1 METVK
6 ILHTGD
12 IHIGAEESFLGEKA
26 ELRRRET
33 LLTFEKIIDLGAENR
48 VDLILIAGDL
58 FHSNNVESSFVD
70 AVLSKIRL
78 CSVPVLYAAGNHD
91 PLNASSPFKK
101 HQIPENL
108 YIFNTDETVFTFEDL
123 GVKVFGRSFES
134 SFLSGKNKPDL
145 KGVEGYINISLLH
158 GELTTDLNSPYNAVT
173 KEYISASNMDY
184 IALGHIHKR
193 SNIGK
198 IGDTFFAY
206 CGCPEGQGFD
216 ELDEKGVYIG
226 NIGKN
231 FCDLQFVP
239 TSKRRHIEE
248 KIDISLCNDAVKTVL
263 ETLEAKFG
271 EKYGDHLYKIKFFG
285 ELEESGSLDIADIA
299 ARLSEKLY
307 FVKVSDYTDRK
318 TDLEALSKE
327 KTLKGIFVKKMLENL
342 ENAEEKEKYKKAL
355 KIGLSAFSGEVK
367 LDEN

>member
-1 METVK
+1 MKTVK

-12 IHIGAEESFLGEKA
+12 IHIGAEEKFLGEKA

-33 LLTFEKIIDLGAENR
+33 LLTFERIIDLGAEHQ

-58 FHSNNVESSFVD
+58 FHSNNIESSFAD
-70 AVLSKIRL
+70 GVLSKIKS
-78 CSVPVLYAAGNHD
+78 CPCPVLYVAGNHD

-101 HQIPENL
+101 HTIPENL
-108 YIFNTDETVFTFEDL
+108 FIFDTKETVFTFQDL

-134 SFLSGKNKPDL
+134 SFLNGKNKPDL
-145 KGVEGYINISLLH
+145 TGEEGYINISLLH
-158 GELTTDLNSPYNAVT
+158 GELSGDINSPYNAIT

-193 SNIGK
+193 SDIHK
-198 IGDTFFAY
+198 IGDTRFSY

-226 NIGKN
+226 EIGKN
-231 FCDLQFVP
+231 SCDLKFIP

-248 KIDISLCNDAVKTVL
+248 KIDISRCDDAVKTVL
-263 ETLEAKFG
+263 ETLERKYG
-271 EKYGDHLYKIKFFG
+271 ENYGDHLYKVKLFG
-285 ELEESGSLDIADIA
+285 ELEENRVLDFADIT

-307 FVKVSDYTDRK
+307 YVKVRDNTGRK
-318 TDLEALSKE
+318 IDLEALSCD
-327 KTLKGIFVKKMLENL
+327 KTLKGIFVKKMLEKIKNT
-342 ENAEEKEKYKKAL
+342 EEKEKYKNAL

-367 LDEN
+367 FDEN

>member
-12 IHIGAEESFLGEKA
+12 IHIGAEESFLEEKA
-26 ELRRRET
+26 EIRRRET
-33 LLTFEKIIDLGAENR
+33 LLTFEKIIDLGTENQ

-58 FHSNNVESSFVD
+58 FHSNNIESSFVEG
-70 AVLSKIRL
+70 VLSKIKS
-78 CSVPVLYAAGNHD
+78 CPCPVLYAAGNHD

-108 YIFNTDETVFTFEDL
+108 YIFDTAETVFTFQDL

-145 KGVEGYINISLLH
+145 IGVEGYINISLLH
-158 GELTTDLNSPYNAVT
+158 GELTSDLSSPYNAVT
-173 KEYISASNMDY
+173 KEYIFDSKMDY

-193 SNIGK
+193 SDIGK
-198 IGDTFFAY
+198 IGDTRFAY

-231 FCDLQFVP
+231 FCNLQFVP
-239 TSKRRHIEE
+239 TSRRRHIEE
-248 KIDISLCNDAVKTVL
+248 KIDISLCDDVVKAVL
-263 ETLEAKFG
+263 ENLEAKFG
-271 EKYGDHLYKIKFFG
+271 ENYGDHLYKIKLFG
-285 ELEESGSLDIADIA
+285 ELEENRVLDFADIA

-307 FVKVSDYTDRK
+307 YVKVRDNTTK
-318 TDLEALSKE
+318 KIDLEALAKE
-327 KTLKGIFVKKMLENL
+327 KTLKGIFVQKMLEKMTNT
-342 ENAEEKEKYKKAL
+342 EEKEKYQMAL
-355 KIGLSAFSGEVK
+355 KLGLSAFSGEVK
-367 LDEN
+367 FDEN